1 MEKSVEKSRIRVG
14 FSLCLC
20 YTGNRWTGQGKLTG
34 LAPVRK
40 RHKRREI
47 LMKKRMTALLL
58 VVCLIAA
65 VLPTTVSAA
74 STNQET
80 IWNY

>member
-1 MEKSVEKSRIRVG
+1 
-14 FSLCLC
+14 
-20 YTGNRWTGQGKLTG
+20 
-34 LAPVRK
+34 
-40 RHKRREI
+40 
-47 LMKKRMTALLL
+47 MKKRMTALLL

-80 IWNY
+80 IWNYLRSPYLYGTS